1 MNDFRNFTLGQFTA
15 TFVPFGLALV
25 AAMIGAET
33 AFDLPNQRML
43 TSVWAAQGLLIPALF
58 LYCAP
63 YRAQVHRNLWVLFW
77 TFAFLAYLVHFYY
90 AVVVHYHASIPEVW
104 RQQGAKIAGSNF
116 LDTLWWGFDV
126 VLAWTVKG
134 DVKWVRIE
142 RLLFNI
148 YLPLTFF
155 VASVVIFKGFV
166 NVLGYSMT
174 AAILL
179 GVTIRIVHWW
189 RAKHSAATMSVQHA

>member
-15 TFVPFGLALV
+15 TFVPFGLFLV
-25 AAMIGAET
+25 AAMFGAES
-33 AFDLPNQRML
+33 AFSLPDQRML
-43 TSVWAAQGLLIPALF
+43 TSVWAAQALLIPALF

-63 YRAQVHRNLWVLFW
+63 YRTQRHRNLWVLFW

-90 AVVVHYHASIPEVW
+90 AVMVHYHGSLSEVW
-104 RQQGAKIAGSNF
+104 HQQGAKIAGSNL
-116 LDTLWWGFDV
+116 LDTGWWAFDV
-126 VLAWTVKG
+126 ILAWTVRP
-134 DVKWVRIE
+134 DVKWVRIQ
-142 RLLFNI
+142 RLVFNI

-179 GVTIRIVHWW
+179 GVAIRLVHRW
-189 RAKHSAATMSVQHA
+189 RARHGAGGMSVQHA

>member
-15 TFVPFGLALV
+15 TFVPFGLALA
-25 AAMIGAET
+25 AAMFGAES

-43 TSVWAAQGLLIPALF
+43 TSVWAAQALLIPALF

-77 TFAFLAYLVHFYY
+77 TFSFLAYLVHFYY

-104 RQQGAKIAGSNF
+104 HQQGWKIAGSNF

-126 VLAWTVKG
+126 LLAWTVKG

-142 RLLFNI
+142 RLVFNI

-179 GVTIRIVHWW
+179 GVTIRIVHRW

>member
-1 MNDFRNFTLGQFTA
+1 MNDFKNFTLGQFTA
-15 TFVPFGLALV
+15 TFVPFGLAMV
-25 AAMIGAET
+25 AAMMGAES
-33 AFDLPNQRML
+33 ALSLNDQRMI

-58 LYCAP
+58 LYYAP

-90 AVVVHYHASIPEVW
+90 AVFVHYHGIADAW
-104 RQQGAKIAGSNF
+104 KQQGPKIAGSNF
-116 LDTLWWGFDV
+116 LDTAWWAFDV
-126 VLAWTVKG
+126 LLAWTVKG

-142 RLLFNI
+142 RLLFSI

-166 NVLGYSMT
+166 NVIGYSMT
-174 AAILL
+174 AAVVL
-179 GVTIRIVHWW
+179 GLAIRIVHWW
-189 RAKHSAATMSVQHA
+189 KVKHGGTVSVQHA